1 MSFQGRMELEE
12 THKIW
17 KQRTHVMRYFKET
30 YPERKTDFLSR
41 FYDGCD

>member
-1 MSFQGRMELEE
+1 MELEE

-30 YPERKTDFLSR
+30 YPERKADFLSR
-41 FYDGCD
+41 FYGGYD